1 MEVIIVITMKMQT
14 DEEELL
20 LDISKKNSI
29 LVLNKETFLRF
40 YNNFYQVL
48 ENKNKKIEIFLENKL
63 LDSKNS
69 FLLTLTDQTE
79 LLESLNF
86 KKGTL
91 FYDYILNK
99 INADI
104 TLDREILFYDLVNFL
119 KNIQENSEVN
129 VDFDINEDF
138 EKLVL
143 SMVDFHL
150 NYDFKKID
158 EIINILL
165 KNYIERNPNKTGI
178 IFYDSSFVT
187 FDINSY
193 DSCYFFDVNIQKKL
207 KDYNL
212 LFNETLNEFNLDFI
226 INKLEAIWPIEF
238 NKEEVLFYLELY
250 FKSTLVHFELEVFNE
265 SSLLAYE
272 LLNRLYG
279 FSLKF
284 VKRNFQIRD
293 NVKSFLEQL

>member
-1 MEVIIVITMKMQT
+1 M
-14 DEEELL
+14 
-20 LDISKKNSI
+20 
-29 LVLNKETFLRF
+29 
-40 YNNFYQVL
+40 
-48 ENKNKKIEIFLENKL
+48 ENKL